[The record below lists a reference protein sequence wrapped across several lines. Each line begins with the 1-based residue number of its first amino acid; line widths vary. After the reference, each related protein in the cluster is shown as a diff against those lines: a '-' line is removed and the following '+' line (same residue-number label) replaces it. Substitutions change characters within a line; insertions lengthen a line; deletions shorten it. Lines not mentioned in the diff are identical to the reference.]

1 MPIDSVLALAAL
13 RVHTDTLREPR
24 LGVGTATDS
33 SGITIT
39 QVSPT
44 GAGAAAGL
52 ATGDRL
58 VSIGDVAITND
69 SSFDAFR
76 ARYNATSATTLP
88 LVVKRAGQALTLQ
101 LPVRLAPRV
110 RTAVSELPNASEKAI
125 RIRIGILKGSTP

>member
-1 MPIDSVLALAAL
+1 
-13 RVHTDTLREPR
+13 
-24 LGVGTATDS
+24 
-33 SGITIT
+33 
-39 QVSPT
+39 VSPT